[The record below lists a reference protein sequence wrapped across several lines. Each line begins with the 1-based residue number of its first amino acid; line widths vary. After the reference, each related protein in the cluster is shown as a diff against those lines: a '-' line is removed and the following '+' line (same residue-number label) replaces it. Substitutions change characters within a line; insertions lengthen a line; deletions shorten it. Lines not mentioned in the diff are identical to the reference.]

1 MCVTVT
7 HTDLRRAV
15 SADSPQTPLAMA
27 GWCWFSKP
35 FLVFCTP
42 LLGLTGPRG
51 NSTSKDIPKRNT
63 GTLLHTWIVVRPFLG
78 TPKSVRWK
86 AHATRIAGSHGWSPA
101 YRLSALVRARRGIA
115 GAAVAVSRNH
125 SHSTGSHPSS
135 AVPAPSPLPSRNR
148 VRDGLN
154 RGDRADGFFQR
165 LAQESTDDQLTV
177 GLATSLL

>member
-1 MCVTVT
+1 MNQLTVVIT
-7 HTDLRRAV
+7 AK
-15 SADSPQTPLAMA
+15 LAR
-27 GWCWFSKP
+27 P
-35 FLVFCTP
+35 RP
-42 LLGLTGPRG
+42 LTGG
-51 NSTSKDIPKRNT
+51 VQCALCT
-63 GTLLHTWIVVRPFLG
+63 LHTLIVVRPFFG
-78 TPKSVRWK
+78 GPEIREK
-86 AHATRIAGSHGWSPA
+86 AHATRIAEDYGSHGWSPA

-165 LAQESTDDQLTV
+165 LAQEPTDDQLTV